1 LVSETSLEPG
11 VFFADTL
18 FMDTLTGYRR
28 HAMKLALVTDL
39 GGDEGYVAR
48 IPGFR
53 GLLAT
58 GRTRKEALAE
68 LDGAL
73 IDWIELALKRGIGL
87 PALKEQ
93 EALTAA

>member
-1 LVSETSLEPG
+1 
-11 VFFADTL
+11 
-18 FMDTLTGYRR
+18 
-28 HAMKLALVTDL
+28 
-39 GGDEGYVAR
+39 
-48 IPGFR
+48 
-53 GLLAT
+53 LAT

-93 EALTAA
+93 QALTAA